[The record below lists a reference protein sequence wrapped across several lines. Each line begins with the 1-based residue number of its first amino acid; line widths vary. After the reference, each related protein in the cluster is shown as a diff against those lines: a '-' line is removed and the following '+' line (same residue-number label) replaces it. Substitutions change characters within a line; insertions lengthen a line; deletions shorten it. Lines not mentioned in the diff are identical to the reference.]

1 MRLAAAA
8 SFANSL
14 HELAVETQRVPLA
27 LPVRITQ
34 RFSRRESTGRASGTR
49 FSQLTSFRTIA
60 LFLCLSALLT
70 SAMDQAAAAAES
82 DLRLQ
87 VRAAIKQ
94 LSSPSRAERAKAE
107 QALTKLGPAILPML
121 PPPDLLKSASVR
133 VAIRRVRVRLEHDAA
148 ELSLRPSKVTLSGDL
163 SIKQLVQEIEEQTGN
178 TISTGQL
185 SSAQLAERSSVNLKD
200 ATFWSAVSHLESEEL
215 SAGFDKETG
224 LLTLRQNTSISPA
237 STTAIDRSFR
247 IMAAPF
253 QPQGT
258 FNDSNTLISTQVR
271 ILCEPR
277 LRPLFLRYETSDFK
291 LSPSGDDRTL
301 APFNTGA
308 SIEVPLGNGGR
319 EATLAL
325 SFLSPKPLAREAS
338 LNGKVKLLIAA
349 SEQPI
354 TFRKLNRTKRVSR
367 RRGGVTV
374 TVNEV
379 GFEGSTPESHN
390 ALVQLQVSYDLGAHA
405 FESHQTWVF
414 HNRVYVVDPDG
425 KQHGPN
431 GGFTT
436 LHQGDGS
443 VAIEYSFNDLP
454 TDPATWDFV
463 YVAPTLLINVEIP
476 IALRGVPIVEPT
488 PNKE

>member
-1 MRLAAAA
+1 M
-8 SFANSL
+8 
-14 HELAVETQRVPLA
+14 PLA
-27 LPVRITQ
+27 PPVHSPVRLPGNI
-34 RFSRRESTGRASGTR
+34 RTGKASGTHR
-49 FSQLTSFRTIA
+49 RRRVDHRSFVMAFLVSVVLT
-60 LFLCLSALLT
+60 LPNGQSAV
-70 SAMDQAAAAAES
+70 AEP

-94 LSSPSRAERAKAE
+94 LASPSRAERTKAE
-107 QALTKLGPAILPML
+107 QELTKLGPAILPML
-121 PPPDLLKSASVR
+121 PPPDLIESASVR

-148 ELSLRPSKVTLSGDL
+148 EQSLRPSTITLTGDL
-163 SIKQLVQEIEEQTGN
+163 SIKQLVEEIEKQTGN
-178 TISTGQL
+178 AISADRL
-185 SSAQLAERSSVNLKD
+185 SSAQLAQPTTVNLEEV
-200 ATFWSAVSHLESEEL
+200 TFWSAISDLESEDI

-224 LLTLRQNTSISPA
+224 LLTLQPA
-237 STTAIDRSFR
+237 SSINPESATAIDRSFR

-253 QPQGT
+253 QRQGT
-258 FNDSNTLISTQVR
+258 FDDSNTLISTQVR

-291 LSPSGDDRTL
+291 LSPNGDNGTL
-301 APFNTGA
+301 EPFNAGA
-308 SIEVPLGNGGR
+308 NIEVPLGNGGR

-325 SFLSPKPLAREAS
+325 SFLSPKTLAENAS

-354 TFRKLNRTKRVSR
+354 SFRQLNRAKRVSR

-379 GFEGSTPESHN
+379 GFEGSIPKSHN
-390 ALVQLQVSYDLGAHA
+390 ARVRLQVSYDLGAHA

-414 HNRVYVVDPDG
+414 HNRVYLVDPSG
-425 KQHGPN
+425 KQYGPN

-443 VAIEYSFNDLP
+443 VAIEYSFKDLP
-454 TDPATWDFV
+454 ANPANWDFV

-476 IALRGVPIVEPT
+476 IALRGIPIVEPS

>member
-1 MRLAAAA
+1 VFCAFVFLNYHQ
-8 SFANSL
+8 NS
-14 HELAVETQRVPLA
+14 AV
-27 LPVRITQ
+27 
-34 RFSRRESTGRASGTR
+34 
-49 FSQLTSFRTIA
+49 
-60 LFLCLSALLT
+60 
-70 SAMDQAAAAAES
+70 AAEP
-82 DLRLQ
+82 DIRLQ

-94 LSSPSRAERAKAE
+94 LASPSRTARAKAE
-107 QALTKLGPAILPML
+107 QALTKLGPAILPLL
-121 PPPDLLKSASVR
+121 PPPDLLESASVR

-148 ELSLRPSKVTLSGDL
+148 ELSLRPSSITLAGDL
-163 SIKQLVQEIEEQTGN
+163 SLKQLVEEIERQTGN
-178 TISTGQL
+178 AISTSQL
-185 SSAQLAERSSVNLKD
+185 SSAQLDQSNTVNLEE
-200 ATFWSAVSHLESEEL
+200 ATFWSAISDLESEGI

-224 LLTLRQNTSISPA
+224 LLTLRSDSPPGPA

-258 FNDSNTLISTQVR
+258 FDDSNTLTSTQVR

-277 LRPLFLRYETSDFK
+277 LRPLFIRYETSDFQ
-291 LSPSGDDRTL
+291 LSQTGGNRAL
-301 APFNTGA
+301 EPFNAGA
-308 SIEVPLGNGGR
+308 KLEVPLGNGGR

-325 SFLSPKPLAREAS
+325 SFLSPKPLAENAT
-338 LNGKVKLLIAA
+338 LNGKVNLLIAA

-354 TFRKLNRTKRVSR
+354 SFRQLNRAKRVSR

-379 GFEGSTPESHN
+379 GFEGSKPKAHN
-390 ALVQLQVSYDLGAHA
+390 ARVRLLVSYDLGAHA

-414 HNRVYVVDPDG
+414 HNRVYLVDSNG

-443 VAIEYSFNDLP
+443 VAIEYSFKDLP
-454 TDPATWDFV
+454 TDPANWDFV

-476 IALRGVPIVEPT
+476 VALRDIPIVEPT
-488 PNKE
+488 PLKE

>member
-1 MRLAAAA
+1 MHQ
-8 SFANSL
+8 SS
-14 HELAVETQRVPLA
+14 
-27 LPVRITQ
+27 
-34 RFSRRESTGRASGTR
+34 
-49 FSQLTSFRTIA
+49 
-60 LFLCLSALLT
+60 
-70 SAMDQAAAAAES
+70 AAAAEP

-87 VRAAIKQ
+87 VRAEIKQ
-94 LSSPSRAERAKAE
+94 LASPSRADRAKAE
-107 QALTKLGPAILPML
+107 QALTKLGPGILPLL
-121 PPPDLLKSASVR
+121 PPPDLLDSASVR

-148 ELSLRPSKVTLSGDL
+148 ELSLRPSKVTLAGDL
-163 SIKQLVQEIEEQTGN
+163 SIKRLVEEIENQTGN
-178 TISTGQL
+178 TISTSQL
-185 SSAQLAERSSVNLKD
+185 SSAQLEQRISVMLKD
-200 ATFWSAVSHLESEEL
+200 ATFWSAIGYLESQDVIA
-215 SAGFDKETG
+215 SFDKETG
-224 LLTLRQNTSISPA
+224 LLTLRPGTPPSPA
-237 STTAIDRSFR
+237 SATTIDRSFR

-258 FNDSNTLISTQVR
+258 FGNSDTLLKTQVR

-277 LRPLFLRYETSDFK
+277 LRPLFLRYKTSEFQ
-291 LSPSGDDRTL
+291 LSTDGANRTL
-301 APFNTGA
+301 EPFNAGA
-308 SIEVPLGNGGR
+308 NIEVPLGNGGR

-325 SFLSPKPLAREAS
+325 SFLSPKPLAEKAS

-354 TFRKLNRTKRVSR
+354 TFRKIDRAKRVSR

-379 GFEGSTPESHN
+379 GFEGSRPEHHN
-390 ALVQLQVSYDLGAHA
+390 ARVQLRVSYDLGAHA

-414 HNRVYVVDPDG
+414 HNRVYVVDSNG

-443 VAIEYSFNDLP
+443 VAIEYSFKDLP
-454 TDPATWDFV
+454 ADPAKWYFV

-476 IALRGVPIVEPT
+476 IALHDIPIIAGRPSR
-488 PNKE
+488 